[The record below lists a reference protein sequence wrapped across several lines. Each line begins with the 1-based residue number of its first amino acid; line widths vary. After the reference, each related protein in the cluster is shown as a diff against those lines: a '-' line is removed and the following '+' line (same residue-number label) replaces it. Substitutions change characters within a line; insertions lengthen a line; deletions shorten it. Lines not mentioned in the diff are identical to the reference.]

1 VVSETKLGKLKMKTR
16 GLGFVFRRGNIW
28 WIQYNFR
35 GQRYRESVGSSV
47 RSDAVKLLQ
56 RRMAEIGSGRLHGPD
71 VEKTTF
77 PDLVQMIRDDYA
89 INQRRSVKRLNTSL
103 RALEPAFGRL
113 RACDITLDRL
123 NRYVAD
129 RLARGIAPA
138 TAKLDMTY
146 LHKMFRLAERAGRAI
161 VPPFPLISVQNAR
174 KGFFERSDF
183 ESVRSHLPEAYRG
196 VATFAY
202 LSGWRVPSEV
212 LTLRWSQVDFQAG
225 MVRLE
230 PGTTKNDE
238 GRTLPFNALP
248 ELAHLLRS
256 QWDHAVSLEL
266 ETGQAVPWVFFWNDR
281 RTIKPIHIKAF
292 YRRWQT
298 ACTLAGVPQRIP
310 HDFRRTAV
318 RNFERAGV
326 PRSVAMKL
334 TGHKTEAVY
343 RRYAIVCEADLME
356 GVKKLAKLQPDFSH
370 SSATIQAQN
379 AKFAGNNLAEG
390 ARFELADR
398 LPHLRFSRPAR
409 SAAPSPLHTRP

>member
-1 VVSETKLGKLKMKTR
+1 
-16 GLGFVFRRGNIW
+16 
-28 WIQYNFR
+28 
-35 GQRYRESVGSSV
+35 
-47 RSDAVKLLQ
+47 
-56 RRMAEIGSGRLHGPD
+56 
-71 VEKTTF
+71 
-77 PDLVQMIRDDYA
+77 
-89 INQRRSVKRLNTSL
+89 
-103 RALEPAFGRL
+103 
-113 RACDITLDRL
+113 
-123 NRYVAD
+123 
-129 RLARGIAPA
+129 
-138 TAKLDMTY
+138 
-146 LHKMFRLAERAGRAI
+146 
-161 VPPFPLISVQNAR
+161 
-174 KGFFERSDF
+174 
-183 ESVRSHLPEAYRG
+183 
-196 VATFAY
+196 
-202 LSGWRVPSEV
+202 VPSEV

-356 GVKKLAKLQPDFSH
+356 GVKKLARLQPDFSH
-370 SSATIQAQN
+370 SSATSQAQN
-379 AKFAGNNLAEG
+379 AQFAGNNMAEG

-409 SAAPSPLHTRP
+409 SAAPSPLHNRP